1 MTATKKT
8 PGYNDAIAEIE
19 AILEQ
24 MDNEELDVDILSEKV
39 KRVSL
44 LIKVCREKLLQT
56 EEEIEK
62 VMKEIGK

>member
-1 MTATKKT
+1 MTTKKSL
-8 PGYNDAIAEIE
+8 GYNNAITEIE
-19 AILEQ
+19 TILEQ
-24 MDNEELDVDILSEKV
+24 MENEELNVDVLSEKV
-39 KRVSL
+39 KRVSY

>member
-1 MTATKKT
+1 MTTKKSI
-8 PGYNDAIAEIE
+8 GYNDAITEIE

-24 MDNEELDVDILSEKV
+24 MENEELDVDVLSEKV
-39 KRVSL
+39 KRVSY

-56 EEEIEK
+56 EDEIEK